1 MARLSVL
8 PLLEREYGYRI
19 FHKNQDRY
27 SIHSHVS
34 GYSSMQLVLTPA
46 SRRLISLSTLTSP
59 YLDNGLLQSIE
70 YPLRMLYK
78 LNPLPLQFGSPF
90 PFARSDRAVFRAI
103 VTNFFPSQLPVCAL

>member
-1 MARLSVL
+1 
-8 PLLEREYGYRI
+8 
-19 FHKNQDRY
+19 
-27 SIHSHVS
+27 
-34 GYSSMQLVLTPA
+34 MQLVLTPA

-103 VTNFFPSQLPVCAL
+103 VTNFFPSQLPVRSEERRVGTAISYQYSVYYLQHY